1 MCFRGKNDVMIFIGL
16 IAFTLGLPRPA
27 RSQESTKPSAIIKC
41 EFVNSHIYLPAVING
56 SKVWL
61 LLDTGAT
68 SSILDKQTADSFH
81 LSSGPDDVH
90 NLSLNV
96 GGILTPKEPF
106 SVRTMHLANGQFDGH
121 PFDGLLGNDFLKRF
135 AVDIDLSAGEIRL
148 YDEASYRFPAH
159 AAIVDLKMLDDGDGG
174 IDPTVSASIVPLQHG
189 NPVQGSFIL
198 DTGARPDIFFT
209 IPFIDA
215 HKLREE
221 TGDLVDLLASGGA
234 SVKKQ
239 IVGNGR
245 LARLVVG
252 NADIESPLAGFPSD
266 PHGPFSTNEFDGVI
280 GEGVLQRYR
289 VIFDYKRSQMGL
301 LPRIGYRGPLRDC
314 SGVTVIAEGQDLH
327 QYTVTYVVPNSPAAE
342 AGIAEG
348 DEIVSVGGTAIRNLS
363 LQNIRDSLSRPGDVV
378 TIVCKRSSHLYSYNL
393 RLKAYV

>member
-1 MCFRGKNDVMIFIGL
+1 
-16 IAFTLGLPRPA
+16 
-27 RSQESTKPSAIIKC
+27 
-41 EFVNSHIYLPAVING
+41 
-56 SKVWL
+56 
-61 LLDTGAT
+61 
-68 SSILDKQTADSFH
+68 
-81 LSSGPDDVH
+81 
-90 NLSLNV
+90 
-96 GGILTPKEPF
+96 
-106 SVRTMHLANGQFDGH
+106 
-121 PFDGLLGNDFLKRF
+121 
-135 AVDIDLSAGEIRL
+135 
-148 YDEASYRFPAH
+148 
-159 AAIVDLKMLDDGDGG
+159 
-174 IDPTVSASIVPLQHG
+174 
-189 NPVQGSFIL
+189 
-198 DTGARPDIFFT
+198 
-209 IPFIDA
+209 
-215 HKLREE
+215 
-221 TGDLVDLLASGGA
+221 
-234 SVKKQ
+234 VKKQ

-301 LPRIGYRGPLRDC
+301 LPRIGYKGPLRDC

>member
-1 MCFRGKNDVMIFIGL
+1 MRARGRNDATVFIAL
-16 IAFTLGLPRPA
+16 IAFTLGLPRLA
-27 RSQESTKPSAIIKC
+27 RPQEGVKPLAIVKC

-96 GGILTPKEPF
+96 GGIFTPQEPF
-106 SVRTMHLANGQFDGH
+106 SVRTMHLANAQFDGH
-121 PFDGLLGNDFLKRF
+121 SFDGLLGNDFLKRF
-135 AVDIDLSAGEIRL
+135 AVDIDLSGGEIRL
-148 YDEASYRFPAH
+148 YDEASFRFPPH
-159 AAIVDLKMLDDGDGG
+159 ATVVNLKMLDDGDGG

-189 NPVQGSFIL
+189 SRIQGSFIL

-209 IPFIDA
+209 IPFIET

-239 IVGNGR
+239 LVGNGR

-252 NADIESPLAGFPSD
+252 NTDVESPLAGFPSD
-266 PHGPFSTNEFDGVI
+266 PHGPFATNEFDGVI

-289 VIFDYKRSQMGL
+289 VIFDYKRSQMAL
-301 LPRIGYRGPLRDC
+301 LPRIGYKGPLKDC
-314 SGVTVIAEGQDLH
+314 SGATLVAEGQDLH
-327 QYTVTYVVPNSPAAE
+327 QYKVVYVVPNSPAAE
-342 AGIAEG
+342 AGVAEG
-348 DEIVSVGGTAIRNLS
+348 DEVVSVGGTPARALS
-363 LQNIRDSLSRPGDVV
+363 LQNIRHSLSRPGVV
-378 TIVCKRSSHLYSYNL
+378 VRIICNRSSHIYSFDL